1 MHNVGAKN
9 PLVLTLVQYL
19 PTFCIGSCR
28 HKPYLLVRC
37 WRLPQSQQAAVVC
50 TAHQRVFTSRVG
62 RQCFSEPHRAK
73 SAASQPSHRQS
84 ACRVGQHKQ
93 LSAVTTACHTRL
105 QHYWYI
111 LAPLTCVCNIMPT
124 SASSQHTCS
133 YTHNSKIYWLQQTG
147 HKDGMQ
153 HLVSQRGGCDCMV

>member
-1 MHNVGAKN
+1 MWSSTCSSICMHNMVAKN

-28 HKPYLLVRC
+28 HNPYLLVRC

-62 RQCFSEPHRAK
+62 RQGFAEPHRAK
-73 SAASQPSHRQS
+73 SAAAQPSHRQS

-93 LSAVTTACHTRL
+93 LSAVTTAYHSRL

-111 LAPLTCVCNIMPT
+111 LAPLTCVCISVHHLSRPACILTLAKSIGCNRQDTRMACNI
-124 SASSQHTCS
+124 
-133 YTHNSKIYWLQQTG
+133 
-147 HKDGMQ
+147 
-153 HLVSQRGGCDCMV
+153 